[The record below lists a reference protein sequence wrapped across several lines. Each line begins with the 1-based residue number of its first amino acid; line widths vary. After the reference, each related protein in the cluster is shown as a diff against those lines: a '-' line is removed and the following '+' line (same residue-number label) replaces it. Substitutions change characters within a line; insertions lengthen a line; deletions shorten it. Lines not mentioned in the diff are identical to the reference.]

1 MAGEAGEVEEEDEA
15 SEGVEV
21 VEEVASDLELT
32 QWVVVEA
39 VEATPA
45 DGNLSPFT
53 DLFRDFP
60 PVYDS

>member
-1 MAGEAGEVEEEDEA
+1 MA
-15 SEGVEV
+15 VEV
-21 VEEVASDLELT
+21 VDEGSEAVEV
-32 QWVVVEA
+32 VVVEA
-39 VEATPA
+39 SDQELTPWVEEEVEEATPA